1 MELKINSSVNFLII
15 ILKLQNIKYR
25 FTTFKVLKQRMKY
38 FVVFFFILLSS
49 LSIAQGL
56 VSSQK
61 ISGIIV
67 SVNTQ
72 IPLSNVNIIN
82 VNKMKGTTTD
92 EKGLF
97 EIEVTASDT
106 LHLSILGFQSLKIK
120 VTNDWIKNKSTKI
133 YLTEKAY
140 ALEEIIIRPF
150 NLTGYLEIDTKLI
163 PEKENYRY
171 SISGLTQGYE
181 TGEYSP
187 NAFGK
192 VMGSIFNPAD
202 MLYNFFGKKPKELKR
217 LKEIKKDDTVR
228 NLLETKFDRETISV
242 LLGVDKKEIAEIL
255 ERCNYS
261 ESFVKTANDLQILDA
276 ISSCYEEY
284 KILKRK

>member
-1 MELKINSSVNFLII
+1 M
-15 ILKLQNIKYR
+15 
-25 FTTFKVLKQRMKY
+25 
-38 FVVFFFILLSS
+38 
-49 LSIAQGL
+49 
-56 VSSQK
+56 
-61 ISGIIV
+61 
-67 SVNTQ
+67 
-72 IPLSNVNIIN
+72 
-82 VNKMKGTTTD
+82 
-92 EKGLF
+92 
-97 EIEVTASDT
+97 
-106 LHLSILGFQSLKIK
+106 FQSLKIK
-120 VTNDWIKNKSTKI
+120 VTNDWIKNNFTKI

-140 ALEEIIIRPF
+140 ALEEVVIRPF

-171 SISGLTQGYE
+171 SISGLTEGYE
-181 TGEYSP
+181 AGEYSP

-217 LKEIKKDDTVR
+217 LKEMKKDDTVR

-255 ERCNYS
+255 ERCSYS

>member
-1 MELKINSSVNFLII
+1 
-15 ILKLQNIKYR
+15 
-25 FTTFKVLKQRMKY
+25 MKY
-38 FVVFFFILLSS
+38 FVVLFFILLST

-56 VSSQK
+56 VSPQK
-61 ISGIIV
+61 VSGIIV
-67 SVNTQ
+67 SANTQ

-97 EIEVTASDT
+97 DIEVTASDT

-120 VTNDWIKNKSTKI
+120 VTNDWIKNNFTKI

-140 ALEEIIIRPF
+140 ALEEVVIRPF

-217 LKEIKKDDTVR
+217 LKEMKKDDTVR